1 MNEGD
6 QCKRLSHEFEMAKMK
21 SLISGL
27 EDIDEVKALAHHLI
41 DLLDGANMMLAT
53 MIEEEALKKSTNK
66 NASYEGGNFVF
77 SNLSSSLN
85 CFASDVETFLRVA
98 LKRSAN

>member
-27 EDIDEVKALAHHLI
+27 DDIDEVKALAHHLI
-41 DLLDGANMMLAT
+41 DLLDGAKMMLAT
-53 MIEEEALKKSTNK
+53 MIEEEALKKK
-66 NASYEGGNFVF
+66 Y
-77 SNLSSSLN
+77 
-85 CFASDVETFLRVA
+85 
-98 LKRSAN
+98 K

>member
-27 EDIDEVKALAHHLI
+27 DDIDEVKALAHHLI
-41 DLLDGANMMLAT
+41 DLLDGAKT
-53 MIEEEALKKSTNK
+53 MIKDLLEEDVAKRKLK
-66 NASYEGGNFVF
+66 
-77 SNLSSSLN
+77 
-85 CFASDVETFLRVA
+85 
-98 LKRSAN
+98 

>member
-27 EDIDEVKALAHHLI
+27 DDIDEVKALAHHLI
-41 DLLDGANMMLAT
+41 DLLDGAKMMLAT
-53 MIEEEALKKSTNK
+53 LIEEEALKKK
-66 NASYEGGNFVF
+66 VPIKKPPMKEAILLLVICPIP
-77 SNLSSSLN
+77 LIVLH
-85 CFASDVETFLRVA
+85 LM
-98 LKRSAN
+98 LKLF